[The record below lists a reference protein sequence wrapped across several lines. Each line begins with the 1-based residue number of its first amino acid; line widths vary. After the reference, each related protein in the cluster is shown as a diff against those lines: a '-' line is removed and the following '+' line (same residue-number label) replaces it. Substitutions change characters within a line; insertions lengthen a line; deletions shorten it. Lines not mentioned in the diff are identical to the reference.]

1 MTSKL
6 SRRLENLERFSSAN
20 IERHS
25 RGASD
30 CETALDEIRAL
41 ADAWHAQPENQRWL
55 AAQPRDHLVNGMR
68 QLKVELEQMAS
79 GRPVTRAGGFN

>member
-6 SRRLENLERFSSAN
+6 SRRLEHLERFSSAV

-25 RGASD
+25 RATSD

-41 ADAWHAQPENQRWL
+41 ADAWHAQPENQQWL
-55 AAQPRDHLVNGMR
+55 AAQPRDHVINGMQ

-79 GRPVTRAGGFN
+79 GRPFTRAGGFN